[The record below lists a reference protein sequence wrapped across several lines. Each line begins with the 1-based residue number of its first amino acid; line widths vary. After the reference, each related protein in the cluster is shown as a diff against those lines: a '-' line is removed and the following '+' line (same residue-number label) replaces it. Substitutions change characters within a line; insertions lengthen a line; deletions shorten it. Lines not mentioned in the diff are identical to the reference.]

1 MTQEAQVI
9 IGAGAD
15 TTAHALSTITFHLL
29 NSPEKLLKLQKE
41 LKEAFVDGNTAMK
54 LTAVEKL
61 PYLVSEL

>member
-54 LTAVEKL
+54 LTAVEKF

>member
-1 MTQEAQVI
+1 MAQEAQVI

-29 NSPEKLLKLQKE
+29 NSPEKLKKLTKE
-41 LKEAFVDGNTAMK
+41 LAEAFVDLDTSLK

-61 PYLVSEL
+61 PYLVS